1 MARVSG
7 LGSAWMPPRTGAGQ
21 GPEREIMANLASNLA
36 ETARAHGGRVAV
48 RVGEAAMTYRELDE
62 ASAGVAGM
70 LRERGLKPGDR
81 VGIMLPNVAEFAV
94 AYYGVLR
101 AGGVV

>member
-1 MARVSG
+1 
-7 LGSAWMPPRTGAGQ
+7 
-21 GPEREIMANLASNLA
+21 
-36 ETARAHGGRVAV
+36 
-48 RVGEAAMTYRELDE
+48 MTPTTTYPELDE
-62 ASAGVAGM
+62 ASARVAGL

-101 AGGVV
+101 AGGVGRPDEPAAQGAGGCLLSRRLRGQADVRVA